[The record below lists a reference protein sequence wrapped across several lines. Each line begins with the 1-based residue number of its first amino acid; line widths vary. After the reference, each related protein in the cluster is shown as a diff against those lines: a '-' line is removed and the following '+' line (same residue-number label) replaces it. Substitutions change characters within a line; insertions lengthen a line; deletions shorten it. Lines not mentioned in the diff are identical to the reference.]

1 MKVVRLGSGCWEK
14 FKESFVRVFYRV
26 EGLRDGGLYVRCQTC
41 LSGQGDFI
49 DISKGPGFNPASITD
64 STSAPSGSTA
74 MISIPLDDLS
84 SDPLRS

>member
-1 MKVVRLGSGCWEK
+1 M
-14 FKESFVRVFYRV
+14 
-26 EGLRDGGLYVRCQTC
+26 RCQTC